1 MLGFELV
8 QTTNA
13 AIEKIRARMLIAH
26 SKQKSYADE
35 RHKDLE
41 FYARDMVFLKVAPM
55 KDVLRF
61 EKKGNRRPQPRR
73 AAAFPAGFKPKR
85 SGASRNLKPKPH
97 LQAVANPPK
106 PSRPPKSNHP
116 RHPSRPAVEPFV
128 AACRCV
134 KLRPAVS
141 PSSSGRR
148 SRACLRREPHLHAP
162 RAAPVCA
169 ASRADPQSS
178 SRVGSYSSSRADP
191 PALEPPVCSGSFP
204 PTLYSFK
211 ERRGPINLERWIS
224 SARASTA
231 TSIVGKLPPDLRRLG
246 KRVVTVRTCRA
257 NLQVSFGITTYLGL
271 CGPTGRQSSMDI
283 DMIRD
288 IEDQIFI
295 PTGAHVARVR
305 ERARDWVEA
314 EVEAKASW
322 RATRIIT
329 SAQYKELSC
338 YRKLNPRF
346 VRSFEI
352 LERIDPIA
360 YCLVLP
366 LSFST
371 IHDAFHVSMLRKYVA
386 DPTHII
392 DFGPLQINE
401 NLSYEEQP
409 VEILAREVKMVHNR
423 GTTLVKVLWR
433 NHEVEEA
440 TWERGDDMRA
450 QYPALFED

>member
-61 EKKGNRRPQPRR
+61 EKKGKFAPVCVV
-73 AAAFPAGFKPKR
+73 
-85 SGASRNLKPKPH
+85 SRT
-97 LQAVANPPK
+97 
-106 PSRPPKSNHP
+106 
-116 RHPSRPAVEPFV
+116 
-128 AACRCV
+128 CM
-134 KLRPAVS
+134 
-141 PSSSGRR
+141 
-148 SRACLRREPHLHAP
+148 RREPRLSAP
-162 RAAPVCA
+162 RAEPIPSLQVESVRTRLAELIRLPLSRQSAPVPFHLLCIPLRNVVDQLTW
-169 ASRADPQSS
+169 S
-178 SRVGSYSSSRADP
+178 VGFLQQGQ
-191 PALEPPVCSGSFP
+191 ALQPRS
-204 PTLYSFK
+204 
-211 ERRGPINLERWIS
+211 W
-224 SARASTA
+224 
-231 TSIVGKLPPDLRRLG
+231 DLRRLG